1 MKLRRRRR
9 LKWLTKPPGTGSCP
23 TTLSQSGR
31 ESKLRLKIR
40 STTRSTRLTKDK
52 NGPITKTHFIAED
65 EVTFKLLMCAAL
77 WTLTTSLSTC
87 PGRRCS
93 STSSSRQNASRALNH
108 EVLLSFEEQRKVL
121 KTLLTVSGYRPDIP
135 LSDARTPAAAGRA
148 RDFASEKPRNKK
160 GNPDKRQAMFKTKS
174 GALIGVCYGY
184 NDAGSRPCANTPFR
198 DGCRRTDGTSFAH
211 VCNVFVAA
219 QDKHCLGK
227 HPRKQHR

>member
-1 MKLRRRRR
+1 
-9 LKWLTKPPGTGSCP
+9 
-23 TTLSQSGR
+23 
-31 ESKLRLKIR
+31 
-40 STTRSTRLTKDK
+40 
-52 NGPITKTHFIAED
+52 
-65 EVTFKLLMCAAL
+65 MCAAL

-184 NDAGSRPCANTPFR
+184 NDAGSHPCANTPFG
-198 DGCRRTDGTSFAH
+198 DGCCRTDGTSFAH
-211 VCNVFVAA
+211 VCNMFVAA